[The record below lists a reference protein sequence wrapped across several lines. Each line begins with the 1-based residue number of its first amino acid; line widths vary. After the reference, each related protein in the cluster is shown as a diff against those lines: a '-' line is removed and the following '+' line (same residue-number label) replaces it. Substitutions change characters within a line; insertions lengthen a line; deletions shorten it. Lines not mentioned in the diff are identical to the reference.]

1 MFFSVERLHQLWQS
15 CRDKCSKNR
24 KPSASGSAAAPVN
37 PISNTLNIKH
47 QMEFIRTHIIG
58 MEVNQKCTVNVCH
71 TNCQQSL
78 CHGYLGKV

>member
-58 MEVNQKCTVNVCH
+58 MEDYRLI
-71 TNCQQSL
+71 SL
-78 CHGYLGKV
+78 NIEN